1 MLKKYIDYLKRETK
15 EVQKFHIALISGFFT
30 GLFAFIYISVL
41 YDTTN
46 IPIFKKI
53 NSNFT
58 NEVNYKRV
66 SDADEA
72 IMNYEN
78 ENKIKAGIE
87 KDSFENSS
95 QSPLD
100 VFFDIWTETKSK
112 LSESR
117 TSIANLK
124 EVFSNQSSYETK

>member
-1 MLKKYIDYLKRETK
+1 
-15 EVQKFHIALISGFFT
+15 
-30 GLFAFIYISVL
+30 
-41 YDTTN
+41 
-46 IPIFKKI
+46 
-53 NSNFT
+53 
-58 NEVNYKRV
+58 V